1 MFSRKIIHY
10 LIEWKNEKGRKPL
23 VLRGAR
29 QVGKTTAVL
38 MFGKKYFKN
47 VIYLNLEN
55 IEHLRL
61 FRGEISLDDFE
72 KIIQIKFHQKIVP
85 DETLVFIDE
94 IQNSPSLMK
103 LLRFFYEE
111 KPNIHVIAA
120 GSLFQA
126 KIEREGL
133 SLPVGRIEYAYVYP
147 LDFFEYLEAQEEDE
161 LLEYL
166 KTISFK
172 GKIPEAIHQKALKHF
187 YEYTM
192 IGGMPEV
199 VKSYIED
206 RNTDK
211 LKSIYSSLFT
221 SYSEDVYKYSS
232 LANAKYL
239 SYVIEQAPLFAGTT
253 FTYEK
258 FGGSNF
264 RSREMSA
271 AFDTLE
277 KVMLVY
283 QVQATKSKEI
293 PLIGQRKRPK
303 KLLYLD
309 VGLVNHRM
317 GVQEEFINLKDLN
330 EFYRGRIAEQ
340 VVGQNMLAQFTN
352 HIPVILY
359 WAKGKREGA
368 AEVDFCLKVKGAIL
382 GVEVKSG
389 VTGRLKS
396 LYSFA
401 DAVKN
406 HQLVR
411 IYNGHLNKEKVK
423 IGGKTYKLTSIPFY
437 MTPRFFKTTLQN
449 SKDFFE
455 V

>member
-10 LIEWKNEKGRKPL
+10 LIEWKNKKGRKPL
-23 VLRGAR
+23 LLRGAR

-38 MFGKKYFKN
+38 MFGKKSFKN

-126 KIEREGL
+126 RIEREGF

-147 LDFFEYLEAQEEDE
+147 LDFFEYLEAREENE
-161 LLEYL
+161 LLNYL
-166 KTISFK
+166 KFISFEE
-172 GKIPEAIHQKALKHF
+172 KIPEAIHQEALRHF

-199 VKSYIED
+199 VKLYIEE
-206 RNTDK
+206 RNTDE

-264 RSREMSA
+264 RSREMST

-309 VGLVNHRM
+309 VGLVNYRM
-317 GVQEEFINLKDLN
+317 GVQEEFLNLKDLN
-330 EFYRGRIAEQ
+330 DFYRGRIAEQ

-359 WAKGKREGA
+359 WAKGKREGT
-368 AEVDFCLKVKGAIL
+368 AEVDFCLQVKGAIL
-382 GVEVKSG
+382 GAEVKSG
-389 VTGRLKS
+389 GTGRLRS

-401 DAVKN
+401 DEVKN
-406 HQLVR
+406 RQLVR
-411 IYNGHLNKEKVK
+411 IYSGHLKKEKVEL
-423 IGGKTYKLTSIPFY
+423 GGRHYKLTSIPFY
-437 MTPRFFKTTLQN
+437 LIPRIL
-449 SKDFFE
+449 
-455 V
+455 

>member
-10 LIEWKNEKGRKPL
+10 LIEWKNKKGRKPL

-47 VIYLNLEN
+47 LIYLNLEN

-126 KIEREGL
+126 KIEREGF

-147 LDFFEYLEAQEEDE
+147 LDFFEYLEAREENE
-161 LLEYL
+161 LLNYL
-166 KTISFK
+166 KFISFEDI
-172 GKIPEAIHQKALKHF
+172 IPEAIHQEALKHF

-199 VKSYIED
+199 VKLYIED

-239 SYVIEQAPLFAGTT
+239 SYVLEQAPLFAGTT

-264 RSREMSA
+264 RSREMNA

-277 KVMLVY
+277 KVMLIY

-309 VGLVNHRM
+309 VGLVNYRM

-330 EFYRGRIAEQ
+330 DFYRGRIAEQ
-340 VVGQNMLAQFTN
+340 AVGQNMLAQFTN

-359 WAKGKREGA
+359 WAKGKREGS
-368 AEVDFCLKVKGAIL
+368 AEVDFCLQVKGAIL

-389 VTGRLKS
+389 GTGRLKS

-406 HQLVR
+406 RQLVR
-411 IYNGHLNKEKVK
+411 IYSGHLKKEKVE
-423 IGGKTYKLTSIPFY
+423 IGGKIYKLTSIPFY
-437 MTPRFFKTTLQN
+437 LIPRIL
-449 SKDFFE
+449 
-455 V
+455 